1 MHPSSGSNMTQQT
14 AILTSQTLHEHD
26 MQVRN
31 VSVAASSNPSMTIV
45 SSNPNTLQSVAGGQI
60 PSSPSKPSI
69 LRRRDNIERDLLG
82 KIFLRRQSLKK
93 WYLVIFET
101 T

>member
-1 MHPSSGSNMTQQT
+1 MTQQT

-82 KIFLRRQSLKK
+82 KLVFNTFLTPTK
-93 WYLVIFET
+93 F
-101 T
+101 